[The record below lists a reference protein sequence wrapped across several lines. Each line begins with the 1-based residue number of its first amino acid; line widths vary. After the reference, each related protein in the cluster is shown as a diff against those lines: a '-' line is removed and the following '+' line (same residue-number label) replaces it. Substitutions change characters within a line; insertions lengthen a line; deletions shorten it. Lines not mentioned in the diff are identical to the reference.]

1 MNENLKIDVYQR
13 VVNGADCDVETVKK
27 NTCVLFANKF
37 ANGKKDIYFYSS
49 DFMCDAEDVFQLE
62 YYIEY
67 TNGEIKSGNCMIDTK
82 EILSAFGFANY
93 EELKKYFVEKYDDDD
108 ENAWKSIINEMK
120 GKGLSPGVDE
130 QEGGP
135 SFMTNMF

>member
-1 MNENLKIDVYQR
+1 MNEDLKIDVYQR
-13 VVNGADCDVETVKK
+13 VVNDADCDKETVKK

-49 DFMCDAEDVFQLE
+49 DFMGDGVDVFQLD
-62 YYIEY
+62 YNIEY
-67 TNGEIKSGNCMIDTK
+67 ANGEMKYGNCMIDTK

-93 EELKKYFVEKYDDDD
+93 EELKNYFVGKYDDD
-108 ENAWKSIINEMK
+108 ENAWKSIIKEME

-135 SFMTNMF
+135 GFMTNMF